1 MDEAVRVENMG
12 MKLALLLILIVACS
26 GQPATRAAAR
36 PTESGS
42 LGGASPP
49 SIATAD
55 TATVQVPLA
64 LQSQLYVE
72 HDATIYARS
81 AGIVEAVLVD
91 LGAQVAAGQ
100 PLARLESADQR
111 IALDQ
116 AQQKFDNT
124 LQLVERQRALKT
136 AGVVTQADSE
146 RVEFEHR
153 EAMLGLRKAQRDY
166 DLTRIVAP
174 FTGVVTGRTARI
186 GRLVGSGDSLFR
198 LTALRPILAA
208 VRVPEASAAG
218 IAVGTEAEVVGL
230 GGATS
235 RAKVIRASPIVDAGS
250 GTREMIL
257 QLITAGGPR
266 LTPGTSVTVRLGS
279 QRRQVVA
286 IPRTAVA
293 DDGYALVW
301 ADDRTTLRPLTL
313 GSELEGDRIEVLSG
327 LAPGEKVVR
336 TAP

>member
-1 MDEAVRVENMG
+1 MVENMG
-12 MKLALLLILIVACS
+12 MKLALLLILTVGCS
-26 GQPATRAAAR
+26 RRPATRAAA
-36 PTESGS
+36 PPAESGS
-42 LGGASPP
+42 LGAASAT
-49 SIATAD
+49 IATAD

-64 LQSQLYVE
+64 LPSQLYVE

-91 LGAQVAAGQ
+91 LGTQVAAGQ
-100 PLARLESADQR
+100 PLARLESTDQR

-116 AQQKFDNT
+116 AQEKFDNT
-124 LQLVERQRALKT
+124 RQVVERQRALKT

-146 RVEFEHR
+146 RVESEHR

-186 GRLVGSGDSLFR
+186 GRLVESGDSLFR

-208 VRVPEASAAG
+208 VHVPEASTAG

-235 RAKVIRASPIVDAGS
+235 RARVIRASPIVDAGS

-257 QLITAGGPR
+257 QLTAGGPR

-293 DDGYALVW
+293 QDGYALVW

-313 GSELEGDRIEVLSG
+313 GSELEGDRVEVLSG

>member
-1 MDEAVRVENMG
+1 VD
-12 MKLALLLILIVACS
+12 
-26 GQPATRAAAR
+26 
-36 PTESGS
+36 
-42 LGGASPP
+42 
-49 SIATAD
+49 
-55 TATVQVPLA
+55 VPLA
-64 LQSQLYVE
+64 LPSQLYVE

-81 AGIVEAVLVD
+81 GGIVESVLVD
-91 LGAQVAAGQ
+91 LGAQVGAGQ
-100 PLARLESADQR
+100 PLARLESTDQR

-124 LQLVERQRALKT
+124 RQSVERQRALKT
-136 AGVVTQADSE
+136 AGVVTTADSE

-153 EAMLGLRKAQRDY
+153 EAMLELRKAQRDY

-174 FTGVVTGRTARI
+174 FNGVVTGRTARI
-186 GRLVGSGDSLFR
+186 GRLVSSGDSLFR
-198 LTALRPILAA
+198 LTALRPILA
-208 VRVPEASAAG
+208 VVHVPEASAAG

-235 RAKVIRASPIVDAGS
+235 RARVIRASPIVDAGS
-250 GTREMIL
+250 GTREMVL
-257 QLITAGGPR
+257 QLTAGGPR
-266 LTPGTSVTVRLGS
+266 LAPGNSVTVRLGS

-293 DDGYALVW
+293 QDGYALVW

-313 GSELEGDRIEVLSG
+313 GSELEGDRVEVLSG
-327 LAPGEKVVR
+327 LAAGEKVVR

>member
-1 MDEAVRVENMG
+1 MVESTG
-12 MKLALLLILIVACS
+12 MKLALLLILTVGCS
-26 GQPATRAAAR
+26 GRPATRSAAP

-42 LGGASPP
+42 LGATSAPG
-49 SIATAD
+49 IATAD
-55 TATVQVPLA
+55 TATVDVPLA
-64 LQSQLYVE
+64 LPSQLYVE

-81 AGIVEAVLVD
+81 AGIVEAVLAD

-116 AQQKFDNT
+116 AQEKFENT
-124 LQLVERQRALKT
+124 RQSVERQRALKT
-136 AGVVTQADSE
+136 AGVVTTADSE

-153 EAMLGLRKAQRDY
+153 EAMLELRKAQRDY

-186 GRLVGSGDSLFR
+186 GRLVSSGDSLFR
-198 LTALRPILAA
+198 LTALRPILA
-208 VRVPEASAAG
+208 VVHVPEASAAG
-218 IAVGTEAEVVGL
+218 IAVGSEAEVVGL
-230 GGATS
+230 GGGATS
-235 RAKVIRASPIVDAGS
+235 KARVIRASPMVDAGS

-257 QLITAGGPR
+257 QLTAGGPR

-293 DDGYALVW
+293 QDGYALVW

-313 GSELEGDRIEVLSG
+313 GSELDGDRVEVLSG
-327 LAPGEKVVR
+327 LQPGEKVVR